1 MTVREPRQCF
11 DSDYR
16 TTTCKE
22 ALFASSSGPVA
33 RTRVS
38 LLWPAVQVARAE
50 LKPAVQVARAE
61 LKPAVIMRL
70 SPNRGSQ
77 SILIYSICSFRSL
90 MFVAPN
96 KQTLTQ
102 PWPVYGFYSEGTV
115 PVRGGVMAVH
125 AVPARHPGRAGCL
138 DYQRGAVP
146 GRFTSADTPR
156 CSGPGS
162 GPCRWAPP

>member
-11 DSDYR
+11 NSDYR

-22 ALFASSSGPVA
+22 ALFASSWGPFA

-38 LLWPAVQVARAE
+38 LLW
-50 LKPAVQVARAE
+50 PAVQVARAE

-77 SILIYSICSFRSL
+77 SILIYSICNFRSQ
-90 MFVAPN
+90 MFVATN
-96 KQTLTQ
+96 KRTLTQ

-146 GRFTSADTPR
+146 GRFSSADTPR
-156 CSGPGS
+156 CSGPGG